1 MKPTK
6 WTDEELDLIRTHY
19 LAKMPIAQIAQL
31 VGRTENAT
39 AKQLTKMGIRNTYK
53 PWTTAEVNRL
63 HALFNADVSYADIAS
78 ILKRTERAIC
88 SQIRDLGLHRNRAW
102 TQEEINLIKS
112 LKAQK
117 IKAKIIAERLNRTY
131 SSTVDAIKRFVKK
144 DEN

>member
-6 WTDEELDLIRTHY
+6 WTDEELELIRTHY
-19 LAKMPIAQIAQL
+19 LLKMPIAQIAQL

-39 AKQLTKMGIRNTYK
+39 AKQLTKMSIRNTYK
-53 PWTTAEVNRL
+53 PWTTAE
-63 HALFNADVSYADIAS
+63 AIDFMFNADVSYADIAS
-78 ILKRTERAIC
+78 TLKRTERN
-88 SQIRDLGLHRNRAW
+88 SEPIRDLGLHRNRAW

>member
-6 WTDEELDLIRTHY
+6 WTDEELELIRTHY
-19 LAKMPIAQIAQL
+19 LLKMPIAQIAQL

-39 AKQLTKMGIRNTYK
+39 AKQLTKMSIRNTYK

-78 ILKRTERAIC
+78 TLKRTRRAIQ